1 MLGQDRQHRAS
12 STNHS
17 PAPSTRQPH
26 LHAGRRGTVG
36 LLVCTWF
43 VIRAPTCGRR
53 VRPSPHSR
61 PPSCPPP
68 HLASLLVLPLPS
80 VDLAPTPL
88 RFASRGSSH
97 LCPGR
102 PHPTLLLFSCF
113 PTPLFSL
120 PLPLLSA
127 LLVLTLLSIQRAPF
141 STCSAACAVP
151 PVCPACFHIV
161 SAPCQRLS
169 LSLRNGRSREQ
180 VGAHPPS
187 HPPSFIH
194 GAFGDE
200 RGKRLAWFPSPTWHK
215 QEVLFLTVVGSFGE
229 RSPAGRTQPLFQ
241 RVAPAPLQVQKLALR
256 RPPALL

>member
-36 LLVCTWF
+36 LLVCTRF

-113 PTPLFSL
+113 PVPLFSL

-187 HPPSFIH
+187 HPPFFIFAGFRDIA
-194 GAFGDE
+194 GADALPAWSVRE
-200 RGKRLAWFPSPTWHK
+200 RVPRGSSGRRFWSVIWRGHEEHEAGAKGAQPT
-215 QEVLFLTVVGSFGE
+215 GSHAY
-229 RSPAGRTQPLFQ
+229 RMA
-241 RVAPAPLQVQKLALR
+241 
-256 RPPALL
+256 